1 MSRALPKRM
10 LAFQSAAGAQRL
22 EVTVAA
28 TMLARMRGL
37 LGRPALRSHEGFLL
51 RPCNLV
57 HTLGMR
63 YPIDLV
69 FLDRGGRV
77 LKVSDAVM
85 PGMASGHFPASC
97 VLELAAGTAARSG
110 IVAGLRMPIDAL

>member
-1 MSRALPKRM
+1 MRM
-10 LAFQSAAGAQRL
+10 LPFQTTAGAQCL
-22 EVTVAA
+22 EVTVAD

-37 LGRPALRSHEGFLL
+37 LGRPALHSHEGFLL

-77 LKVSDAVM
+77 LKVSDTVL
-85 PGMASGHFPASC
+85 PGKARGHFLANC